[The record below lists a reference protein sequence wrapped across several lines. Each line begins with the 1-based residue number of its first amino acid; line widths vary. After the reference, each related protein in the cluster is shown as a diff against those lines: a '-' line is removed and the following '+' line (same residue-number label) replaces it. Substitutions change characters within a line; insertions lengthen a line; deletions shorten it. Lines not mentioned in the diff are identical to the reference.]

1 MLPDGIS
8 LLYVVDHP
16 DRGADTIAIVSGG
29 KKKVILRLSGETLDS
44 PVYSPTGHLLYQRET
59 TTPGIWAVPF
69 SLEKLETTGSSFLVD
84 PGGAWPSVGAN
95 GMLLYANSEISG
107 VEDLA
112 WLDIAT
118 GTVTTAL
125 NEQLPEIRSPSL
137 SPDGTRVAAVTRS
150 AETGRVVIVADLQRH
165 THVQIAERASASGR
179 PAWRNDKSIIY
190 GVEGTQIEKLIMRRA
205 DASEP
210 AVELFR
216 GMQPWV
222 GRTGFLLFSRIEPG
236 LGGGLWHVRLAP
248 GDGVPGQP
256 AVLQQTPVHEWEP
269 ALSPDGKFL
278 AYSQGDLGQSEV
290 MLRGYPE
297 TSGQWQVSVSGGS
310 KPLWSP
316 KGDKLYYRDN
326 PGRIFVVDVTTTPA
340 VSLSTPRLIPR
351 PLVLIARAGFDISA
365 DGTRLLMP
373 RTIKDTERTPSL
385 TVVQNWLF
393 EFKKNRR
400 PE

>member
-1 MLPDGIS
+1 
-8 LLYVVDHP
+8 
-16 DRGADTIAIVSGG
+16 
-29 KKKVILRLSGETLDS
+29 
-44 PVYSPTGHLLYQRET
+44 
-59 TTPGIWAVPF
+59 
-69 SLEKLETTGSSFLVD
+69 
-84 PGGAWPSVGAN
+84 
-95 GMLLYANSEISG
+95 MLLYAESEITG

-112 WLDIAT
+112 WLDIAS

-125 NEQLPEIRSPSL
+125 NEQFPEIRSPSL

-150 AETGRVVIVADLQRH
+150 AEAGRVVIVADLQRH
-165 THVQIAERASASGR
+165 THVQIAERPASSGR
-179 PAWRNDKSIIY
+179 PAWLSDRSIIY
-190 GVEGTQIEKLIMRRA
+190 GIEETQEKLMMRRA
-205 DASEP
+205 DASQP

-216 GMQPWV
+216 GMQPYV
-222 GRTGFLLFSRIEPG
+222 SRTGSLLFSRIEPG

-248 GDGVPGQP
+248 GDGVPGPP

-278 AYSQGDLGQSEV
+278 AYSQGELGQSEV

-326 PGRIFVVDVTTTPA
+326 PGQLFVVDVTASPK
-340 VSLSTPRLIPR
+340 VSLSTPRLVRR
-351 PLVLIARAGFDISA
+351 PSVLLARAGFDISA
-365 DGTRLLMP
+365 DGTRLLMA
-373 RTIKDTERTPSL
+373 RTVKGGTDSTPSL
-385 TVVQNWLF
+385 TVVQNWLS